1 MDSAWTAKKGVFE
14 MNWCTAGHGKVIDGC
29 CDVLC
34 EVLGDEVGKGVRTC
48 VGCGS
53 LGGAVTVDL
62 EVRVRD

>member
-1 MDSAWTAKKGVFE
+1 

-34 EVLGDEVGKGVRTC
+34 EVLGEEVGKGVRTC